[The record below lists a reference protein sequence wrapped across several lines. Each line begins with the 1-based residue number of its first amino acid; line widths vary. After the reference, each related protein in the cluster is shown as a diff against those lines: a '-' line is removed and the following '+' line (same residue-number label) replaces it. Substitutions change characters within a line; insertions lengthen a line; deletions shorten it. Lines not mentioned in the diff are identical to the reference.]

1 MASASIRIENLCKDF
16 HSHGNGATWRALENV
31 SLKVNSGE
39 FVTILG
45 PSGCGKSTLL
55 NALSGLDRD
64 FTGAVAIE
72 HNGIKA
78 NKARVAYLFQ
88 EPRLL
93 PWRTVRS
100 NVEFALDAAGFA
112 KSEWSDRADK
122 WINLVGLKGF
132 ADFYP
137 LQLSGGMQQRAAIAR
152 AFSVEPEVL
161 LMDEPFS
168 ALDELTARRMR
179 QELLSLWEADRR
191 TVLLRTETGMAVVA
205 ALFLGNSLVVVVPRE
220 SSAIRENPLTP
231 EARRPAPAAT
241 PPHGPC
247 GRSTARGSRPPCR
260 ASCRRRGDSCLP

>member
-16 HSHGNGATWRALENV
+16 HSHGIGAAWRALENV
-31 SLKVNSGE
+31 SLKVESGE

-55 NALSGLDRD
+55 NALSGLDED
-64 FTGAVAIE
+64 FSGAVAIE
-72 HNGIKA
+72 HNGVRA

-112 KSEWSDRADK
+112 KSEWGDRADK

-132 ADFYP
+132 AEFYP

-152 AFSVEPEVL
+152 AFAIEPEVL

-191 TVLLRTETGMAVVA
+191 TVLFVTHNSMEAVYLSDRILIMKRGPGSHVCEEIVLDHLARPRVYEDPAQFETQKNVLQRLMHHVA
-205 ALFLGNSLVVVVPRE
+205 
-220 SSAIRENPLTP
+220 
-231 EARRPAPAAT
+231 
-241 PPHGPC
+241 
-247 GRSTARGSRPPCR
+247 
-260 ASCRRRGDSCLP
+260 

>member
-72 HNGIKA
+72 HNGVRA

-112 KSEWSDRADK
+112 KSEWSGRADK
-122 WINLVGLKGF
+122 WIHLVGLKGF

-152 AFSVEPEVL
+152 AFSIEPEVL

-191 TVLLRTETGMAVVA
+191 TVLFVTH
-205 ALFLGNSLVVVVPRE
+205 NSLEAVYLSDRILIMKRGPGSHVCEEIVLDHLARPRVYE
-220 SSAIRENPLTP
+220 D
-231 EARRPAPAAT
+231 PAQFETQKSVLQRLMHHVA
-241 PPHGPC
+241 
-247 GRSTARGSRPPCR
+247 
-260 ASCRRRGDSCLP
+260 

>member
-1 MASASIRIENLCKDF
+1 MASASIKIENLCKDF
-16 HSHGNGATWRALENV
+16 HAHGSGVAWRALENV
-31 SLKVNSGE
+31 SLKVDSGE

-55 NALSGLDRD
+55 NVLSGLDSD
-64 FTGAVAIE
+64 FSGAVAIE
-72 HNGIKA
+72 HNGVRA

-93 PWRTVRS
+93 PWRSVRS
-100 NVEFALDAAGFA
+100 NVEFALDAAGFP
-112 KSEWSDRADK
+112 KSEWRDRADK

-132 ADFYP
+132 AEFYP

-152 AFSVEPEVL
+152 AFAIEPEVL

-191 TVLLRTETGMAVVA
+191 TVLFVTH
-205 ALFLGNSLVVVVPRE
+205 NSLEAVYLSDRILIMKRGPGSHVCEEIVLDHLARPRVYE
-220 SSAIRENPLTP
+220 D
-231 EARRPAPAAT
+231 PAQFETQKNVLQRLMHHVA
-241 PPHGPC
+241 
-247 GRSTARGSRPPCR
+247 
-260 ASCRRRGDSCLP
+260 

>member
-1 MASASIRIENLCKDF
+1 MSSASIRIDALYKDF
-16 HSHGNGATWRALENV
+16 TTHGSGSTWRALENV
-31 SLKVNSGE
+31 NLRVAPGE

-55 NALSGLDRD
+55 NALSGLDTEYQGR
-64 FTGAVAIE
+64 VAIE
-72 HNGIKA
+72 RDGVLDE
-78 NKARVAYLFQ
+78 KARVAYLFQ

-93 PWRTVRS
+93 PWLTVRR
-100 NVEFALDAAGFA
+100 NVEFALDAVGFP
-112 KSEWSDRADK
+112 KSEWADRADK

-152 AFSVEPEVL
+152 AFAIEPEVL

-191 TVLLRTETGMAVVA
+191 TVLFVTH
-205 ALFLGNSLVVVVPRE
+205 NSLEAVYLSDRILIMKKGPGSYVCDEVVLAHLQRPRIYEDPAQVE
-220 SSAIRENPLTP
+220 SQKDVLQRLMRHVS
-231 EARRPAPAAT
+231 
-241 PPHGPC
+241 
-247 GRSTARGSRPPCR
+247 
-260 ASCRRRGDSCLP
+260 

>member
-16 HSHGNGATWRALENV
+16 HSHGSAATWRALDNV
-31 SLKVNSGE
+31 SLKVGSGE

-55 NALSGLDRD
+55 NALSGLDND
-64 FTGAVAIE
+64 FAGAVAIE
-72 HNGIKA
+72 HNGVRA

-93 PWRTVRS
+93 PWRTVRR

-112 KSEWSDRADK
+112 RSEWSDRADK

-152 AFSVEPEVL
+152 AFSIEPEVL

-191 TVLLRTETGMAVVA
+191 TVLFVTH
-205 ALFLGNSLVVVVPRE
+205 NSLEAVYLSDRILIMKRGPGSHVCEEIVLDHLARPRIYE
-220 SSAIRENPLTP
+220 D
-231 EARRPAPAAT
+231 PAQFETQKSVLQRLMHHVA
-241 PPHGPC
+241 
-247 GRSTARGSRPPCR
+247 
-260 ASCRRRGDSCLP
+260 

>member
-1 MASASIRIENLCKDF
+1 MASASIRIDNLCKDF
-16 HSHGNGATWRALENV
+16 RSHGNGATWRALENV
-31 SLKVNSGE
+31 SLKVSSGE

-55 NALSGLDRD
+55 NALSGLDND

-72 HNGIKA
+72 HNGVRA

-100 NVEFALDAAGFA
+100 NVEFALEAAGFA
-112 KSEWSDRADK
+112 KAEWSDRADK
-122 WINLVGLKGF
+122 WMNLVGLKGF
-132 ADFYP
+132 AEFYP

-152 AFSVEPEVL
+152 AFSIEPEVL

-191 TVLLRTETGMAVVA
+191 TVLFVTH
-205 ALFLGNSLVVVVPRE
+205 NSLEAVYLSDRILIMKRGPGSHVCEEIVLDHLARPRVYE
-220 SSAIRENPLTP
+220 D
-231 EARRPAPAAT
+231 PAQFETQKSVLQRLMHHVA
-241 PPHGPC
+241 
-247 GRSTARGSRPPCR
+247 
-260 ASCRRRGDSCLP
+260 

>member
-1 MASASIRIENLCKDF
+1 
-16 HSHGNGATWRALENV
+16 
-31 SLKVNSGE
+31 
-39 FVTILG
+39 
-45 PSGCGKSTLL
+45 
-55 NALSGLDRD
+55 
-64 FTGAVAIE
+64 VAIE
-72 HNGIKA
+72 HNGIRA

-191 TVLLRTETGMAVVA
+191 TVLFVTH
-205 ALFLGNSLVVVVPRE
+205 NSLEAVYLSDRILIMKRGPGSHVCEEIVLDHLARPRVYE
-220 SSAIRENPLTP
+220 D
-231 EARRPAPAAT
+231 PAQFETQKSVLQRLMHHVA
-241 PPHGPC
+241 
-247 GRSTARGSRPPCR
+247 
-260 ASCRRRGDSCLP
+260 